1 MRKRSVEPVFIQ
13 VIIFAVLIILLTV
26 FVR

>member
-1 MRKRSVEPVFIQ
+1 MRKRSVESVFIQ
-13 VIIFAVLIILLTV
+13 VIIFAALIILLTV